1 MDIVSLGE
9 PMIEFSATT
18 LGHLK
23 DVALFQRGWG
33 GDTSNMALA
42 AARLGRRV
50 GYITKI
56 GDDAFGQCFLQVWR
70 REGVDTSR
78 VIVEKGGFT
87 GIYFIAYANG
97 HEFTYY
103 RKGSSASHIS
113 ADEIDYGYIGSSRI
127 FHSSGISQAIS
138 DSSREAVFRA
148 MKTAKKKGVLVSYD
162 PNVRLKLWPLKK
174 AKTVITRAI
183 GLADI
188 VFPSME
194 DASILFSSNHARDV
208 ARRFMELGPSTTV
221 VKLGARGC
229 VVATKEEIFE
239 TPGFEVGVVDA
250 TGAGDAFDAGF
261 LSGILE
267 GWDVRRCAK
276 FANAV
281 GALTTTG
288 KGAVGPTPRRR
299 AVDSFLRNRSRVQE

>member
-1 MDIVSLGE
+1 LDIVSLGE
-9 PMIEFSATT
+9 PMVEFSAASS
-18 LGHLK
+18 GHLK
-23 DVALFQRGWG
+23 DATLFQRGWG
-33 GDTSNMALA
+33 GDTSNMAVA

-56 GDDAFGQCFLQVWR
+56 GDDAFGQCFLELWR
-70 REGVDTSR
+70 REGVDTSK

-113 ADEIDYGYIGSSRI
+113 AEELDHEYIKNSNI
-127 FHSSGISQAIS
+127 FHSSGITQAIS
-138 DSSREAVFRA
+138 DSSREAVFHA
-148 MKTAKKKGVLVSYD
+148 IEIAKKNSILVSYD
-162 PNVRLKLWPLKK
+162 PNVRLRLWPLEM
-174 AKTVITRAI
+174 ARSTILQAV

-194 DASILFSSNHARDV
+194 DASILFSSDSAED
-208 ARRFMELGPSTTV
+208 AAKRFLELGPSTV
-221 VKLGARGC
+221 VIKLGAQGC
-229 VVATKEEIFE
+229 LVATKKEIFE
-239 TPGFEVGVVDA
+239 IPSFEINVVDA
-250 TGAGDAFDAGF
+250 TGAGDAFDAAF

-267 GWDVRRCAK
+267 GWDLRRCAK

-288 KGAVGPTPRRR
+288 KGAVNPIPQRSV
-299 AVDSFLRNRSRVQE
+299 VDEFLRSYVNV